1 MPVSSSCHYP
11 CPWLLACPSLAITAA
26 FYGQRM
32 TLLPFSSSRVPSM
45 AVPTAPI
52 SHRLW
57 LGAGSVIVTL
67 TQWSPTF
74 LAPSTNFIEDISSHR
89 PIGGWFQGDSS
100 ALHLL
105 CTLFLLLLH
114 HQALDP
120 GGWELVF
127 QLISIVQWSF
137 FSVLIL
143 QWQFQVPTSSLKPSY
158 TDLPMNNEPSEAPFL
173 RWHHRCCHPT
183 ILGAPW
189 DQGLCIPVFFIL
201 VWEHS
206 GCEWLHVV

>member
-11 CPWLLACPSLAITAA
+11 CPWLLACPSPAITAA

-74 LAPSTNFIEDISSHR
+74 LASSTNFIEDISSHR

-114 HQALDP
+114 
-120 GGWELVF
+120 
-127 QLISIVQWSF
+127 QLLLRSSGIGSWRLGTCIPTYFHCAV
-137 FSVLIL
+137 VIL
-143 QWQFQVPTSSLKPSY
+143 QCTHSSVTISSPYFFLEAFLHWPSY
-158 TDLPMNNEPSEAPFL
+158 E
-173 RWHHRCCHPT
+173 
-183 ILGAPW
+183 
-189 DQGLCIPVFFIL
+189 
-201 VWEHS
+201 
-206 GCEWLHVV
+206 